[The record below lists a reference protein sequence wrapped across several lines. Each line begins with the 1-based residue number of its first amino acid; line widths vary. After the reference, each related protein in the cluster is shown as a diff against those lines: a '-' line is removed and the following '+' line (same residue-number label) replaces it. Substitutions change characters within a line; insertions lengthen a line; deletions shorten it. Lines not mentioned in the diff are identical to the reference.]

1 MITAPAGTVHN
12 DWKKDNTSL
21 FPERCVIN
29 IIEDQCAKKP
39 RELAI
44 VYKEERINYSSFNK
58 RVNQVAHFLR
68 TKG

>member
-1 MITAPAGTVHN
+1 MN
-12 DWKKDNTSL
+12 